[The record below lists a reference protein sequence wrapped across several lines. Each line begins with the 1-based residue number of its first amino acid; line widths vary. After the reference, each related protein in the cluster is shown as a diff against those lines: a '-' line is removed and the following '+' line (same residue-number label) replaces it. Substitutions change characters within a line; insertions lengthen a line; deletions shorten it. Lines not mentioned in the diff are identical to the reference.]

1 MPQALFAMSLAA
13 TNTRQSFCLMSGSL
27 NIGLVTIILYYIS
40 MKIQQSKYI
49 FILLIQ
55 PIHST
60 ATTFYKMYCCMLF
73 LCGLYIHQSH
83 MFALRL

>member
-13 TNTRQSFCLMSGSL
+13 TSTRRSFCLVSSSL
-27 NIGLVTIILYYIS
+27 NVDLVTIILHYIS

-55 PIHST
+55 PIHNT
-60 ATTFYKMYCCMLF
+60 TTTFYKM
-73 LCGLYIHQSH
+73 LYVISMWFIYASVLHVCFRS
-83 MFALRL
+83 LT

>member
-13 TNTRQSFCLMSGSL
+13 TDTRNSFCLMSSSL
-27 NIGLVTIILYYIS
+27 NVNLVTIILYYIS

-55 PIHST
+55 PIHNT
-60 ATTFYKMYCCMLF
+60 TTTFYKMYCCMSF
-73 LCGLYIHQSH
+73 LSGLYIHQSY
-83 MFALRL
+83 MFALGL